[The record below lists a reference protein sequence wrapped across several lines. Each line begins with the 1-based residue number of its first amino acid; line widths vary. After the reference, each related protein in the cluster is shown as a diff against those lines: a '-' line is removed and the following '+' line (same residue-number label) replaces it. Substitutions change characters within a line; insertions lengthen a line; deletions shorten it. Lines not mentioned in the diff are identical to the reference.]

1 LRFNKKLLI
10 KNVSQKKRTFYKKN
24 FNLFLTHGSAGFFFF
39 HTIKFECVYLKFL
52 RRRLKLLLKRRKKNF
67 LSRKIWINL
76 KSNYPLSKKSKNS
89 RMGKGKGSFL
99 RWVIII
105 YSMNF
110 FLEFIGFNNIF
121 LIRLK
126 EKLKFLYHTRI
137 NLIFEKK
144 KISLWTRPD
153 ISKSLNYSRKKPI
166 F

>member
-1 LRFNKKLLI
+1 MRFNKKLLK
-10 KNVSQKKRTFYKKN
+10 KNISQKKRTFYKKDYN
-24 FNLFLTHGSAGFFFF
+24 VFLTHGNSGFFFF
-39 HTIKFECVYLKFL
+39 HMIKFECVYLKFL

-76 KSNYPLSKKSKNS
+76 KFNYPLSKKSKNS

-105 YSMNF
+105 YPMNF

-126 EKLKFLYHTRI
+126 EKLRFLYHSRI

-144 KISLWTRPD
+144 KISLWTRPS
-153 ISKSLNYSRKKPI
+153 ISKSLNYSLKKPI